1 MDYWPWGLLAL
12 AAIVFGGVSIL
23 AVPPLGLLGLAALAY
38 YGWVALTAD
47 DGDDQDR
54 RDESR

>member
-23 AVPPLGLLGLAALAY
+23 AIPLTGLVGLGVLAY
-38 YGWVALTAD
+38 YGWVALMRPSAEDRD
-47 DGDDQDR
+47 DERG
-54 RDESR
+54 

>member
-12 AAIVFGGVSIL
+12 VAIVFGGVSIL

-38 YGWVALTAD
+38 YGWVRLTAED
-47 DGDDQDR
+47 RDGENR
-54 RDESR
+54 GEGPR